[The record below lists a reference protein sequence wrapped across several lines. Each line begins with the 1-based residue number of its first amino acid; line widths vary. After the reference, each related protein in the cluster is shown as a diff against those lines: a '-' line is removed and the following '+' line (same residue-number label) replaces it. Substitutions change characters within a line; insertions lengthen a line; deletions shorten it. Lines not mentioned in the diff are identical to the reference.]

1 MGKLEKKRPLGS
13 LRRRWERIRSDFKSR
28 GWDGVDLIDLAEEW
42 GKWLAVANTAMNLR
56 VK

>member
-28 GWDGVDLIDLAEEW
+28 GWNGVDLIDLAEEW